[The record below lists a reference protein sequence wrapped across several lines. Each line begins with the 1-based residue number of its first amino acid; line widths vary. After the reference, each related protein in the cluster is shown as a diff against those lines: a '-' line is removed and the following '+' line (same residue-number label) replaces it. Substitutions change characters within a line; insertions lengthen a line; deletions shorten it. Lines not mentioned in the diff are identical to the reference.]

1 MNFQIRSRKENVT
14 YFITTTREKNPEKR
28 IVIILDN
35 FRSHHSRIV
44 LKTAELLNINLIF
57 RSPYSF
63 YLNPIEFNWKSIRRV
78 LSVEAIDSEE
88 KLKDT
93 IKKSFLKLSGRLIF
107 AKRWTEKIL
116 NKSIMVKII
125 KIHRS
130 MISLLLISVYF
141 LQFGFV
147 YLSTPGFW

>member
-14 YFITTTREKNPEKR
+14 YFITTIRDKNPEKR

-35 FRSHHSRIV
+35 FISHHSRIV
-44 LKTAELLNINLIF
+44 LETAELLNIKLIF

-63 YLNPIEFNWKSIRRV
+63 YLNPIEFNWKSARRV

-93 IKKSFLKLSGRLIF
+93 IKKSFLKLSGRLTF
-107 AKRWTEKIL
+107 AKRRTEKIL
-116 NKSIMVKII
+116 NKSIMV
-125 KIHRS
+125 
-130 MISLLLISVYF
+130 
-141 LQFGFV
+141 
-147 YLSTPGFW
+147 

>member
-1 MNFQIRSRKENVT
+1 M
-14 YFITTTREKNPEKR
+14 
-28 IVIILDN
+28 
-35 FRSHHSRIV
+35 
-44 LKTAELLNINLIF
+44 LNIKLIF

-93 IKKSFLKLSGRLIF
+93 IKKSFLKLSGRLTF